1 MNKNRLFVASS
12 LSLFACAL
20 AFGSRAGYL
29 TRWMTEFG
37 LSDTEAGW
45 IAGIALWG
53 LTLAVFLFGLFVE
66 VWGAGKVIA
75 IMFITQLTGTL
86 LTIFASGFWSL
97 AFATLLLGVAN
108 GCVNAACNPIV
119 TSLYSNEKSGK
130 LNRFHMW
137 NSLGIA
143 IGGLIVFF
151 FDEIN
156 VGWRYQMTLLLIPT
170 IIYGFMFYKQKY
182 PPTERVLSGGSY
194 KDMMKSLASPLFI
207 FLAIVMVLTSGTEF
221 GANQWIPAL
230 FEKAI
235 ADSGLLGDNNFGSIL
250 ILVWISLVMVFARLV
265 ATPVVR
271 IFTSVGVLFI
281 SSILVAVGIYLMS
294 IVDGI
299 AVFAASTI
307 FAVGIAYFWP
317 NMIGLVAER
326 RPMTGA
332 LGMAIIGG
340 MGTLG
345 GAVIQPVIGAIFD
358 YEKTQHATEMAAGAV
373 TLQYITII
381 PVILIVIFGIMFLK
395 QKREKNTVS

>member
-12 LSLFACAL
+12 LALFACAL

-37 LSDTEAGW
+37 LSDTEVGW

-53 LTLAVFLFGLFVE
+53 LTIAVFLFGLFVE
-66 VWGAGKVIA
+66 VWGAAKVIA
-75 IMFITQLTGTL
+75 IMFITQFAGTV
-86 LTIFASGFWSL
+86 LTIFATGFWSL

-130 LNRFHMW
+130 LNLFHMW

-151 FDEIN
+151 FDGFGI
-156 VGWRYQMTLLLIPT
+156 GWRWQMSLLLIPT
-170 IIYGFMFYKQKY
+170 IIYGFMFYKQSY

-194 KDMMKSLASPLFI
+194 KDMMKSLTSPLFI
-207 FLAIVMVLTSGTEF
+207 FLALVMVLTSGTEF

-250 ILVWISLVMVFARLV
+250 ILVWISLVMVFARLI

-281 SSILVAVGIYLMS
+281 SSILVATGIYLMS

-299 AVFAASTI
+299 AVFAAATI
-307 FAVGIAYFWP
+307 FAVGVAYFWP
-317 NMIGLVAER
+317 NMIGLAAER

-345 GAVIQPVIGAIFD
+345 GAIIQPVIGAVFD
-358 YEKTQHATEMAAGAV
+358 YEKTQHATEIGAGAA

-381 PVILIVIFGIMFLK
+381 PVVLVIIFGVMFFNQTRK
-395 QKREKNTVS
+395 KEAVK